1 MDDYSDY
8 DYGAGEAS
16 GNYGYGAYGTA
27 DFGVDPSGTGY
38 KIPTTHVYGAD
49 YFDYGYKPA
58 QLSDYSSE
66 IADLPD
72 DKFFYDESNP
82 NPELVAN
89 PDLLGALKQIPKSVL
104 NAVAGAFTTNGK
116 TDWARVAAAA
126 GGLYGLTQGG
136 GSQQKQGYLGGIP
149 TYQAIRQ
156 QVAAPALPARP
167 GDPGRRYFSDMT
179 YATPEKAAEAQTAAA
194 TQATGIAGLNQAAM
208 SAVRPTPST
217 VEQLYGMVLNRA
229 PDQGGLD
236 YWKGQFGE
244 SVDPTELAR
253 FTGSNATLAEMT
265 APRVAKYAPAPAASV
280 TNPTAASKVIEK
292 LPVETK
298 AAGGIAGL
306 KTGRYLGGP
315 TDGMAD
321 KLPTTIDGKDPA
333 ALSHGEFVIPADVV
347 GHLGNGNSEAGAQ
360 RLYAMMDKVRKA
372 RTGTEKQGKE
382 INPNKYLPA

>member
-1 MDDYSDY
+1 MYEYNGYDTETLEYADYGLGEDYFNYGYSPYVDDSGTSYDDYGNPTSNGFVDESGVLY
-8 DYGAGEAS
+8 DAS
-16 GNYGYGAYGTA
+16 GNPSAEGYTPNQVYNGATGASLNSLISQYGKSAFNAAKAMFTDKDGN
-27 DFGVDPSGTGY
+27 VDWG
-38 KIPTTHVYGAD
+38 
-49 YFDYGYKPA
+49 
-58 QLSDYSSE
+58 
-66 IADLPD
+66 
-72 DKFFYDESNP
+72 
-82 NPELVAN
+82 
-89 PDLLGALKQIPKSVL
+89 
-104 NAVAGAFTTNGK
+104 
-116 TDWARVAAAA
+116 RVAAAA
-126 GGLYGLTQGG
+126 GGIYGLTQGG
-136 GSQQKQGYLGGIP
+136 GNQQKQGYLGGIP
-149 TYQAIRQ
+149 TYQAVRQ
-156 QVAAPALPARP
+156 QVDAPVLPARP

-208 SAVRPTPST
+208 SAVRPTPNT

-265 APRVAKYAPAPAASV
+265 APRVAKYATAPAASV

-292 LPVETK
+292 LPVPENK

-306 KTGRYLGGP
+306 KSGRYLDGP

-360 RLYAMMDKVRKA
+360 RLYAMMDKIRKA
-372 RTGTEKQGKE
+372 RTGTKKQGKE
-382 INPNKYLPA
+382 INPDKYLPA

>member
-1 MDDYSDY
+1 MDGY
-8 DYGAGEAS
+8 DYGDWEAP
-16 GNYGYGAYGTA
+16 GYYENANA
-27 DFGVDPSGTGY
+27 DFGVDPSNTGY
-38 KIPTTHVYGAD
+38 RIPTTHVYGAD

-58 QLSDYSSE
+58 QLSDYSSQLASE
-66 IADLPD
+66 EMPSNS
-72 DKFFYDESNP
+72 FFYNESDP

-104 NAVAGAFTTNGK
+104 NSVMGAFTTNGK

-149 TYQAIRQ
+149 TYQAVRQ

-167 GDPGRRYFSDMT
+167 GDPGRRYFTDMT
-179 YATPEKAAEAQTAAA
+179 YATPEKVAEAQTTAA

-208 SAVRPTPST
+208 SAVRPTPNT

-253 FTGSNATLAEMT
+253 FTGSNSTLAETT
-265 APRVAKYAPAPAASV
+265 APRVAKYATAPAASV

-298 AAGGIAGL
+298 AVGGIAGL
-306 KTGRYLGGP
+306 KSGRYLDGP

-372 RTGTEKQGKE
+372 RTGTKKQGKE
-382 INPNKYLPA
+382 INPDKYLPA

>member
-1 MDDYSDY
+1 MDDFDYSVYDPETLDY
-8 DYGAGEAS
+8 TGSEY
-16 GNYGYGAYGTA
+16 
-27 DFGVDPSGTGY
+27 GVDPDVTFEPVLDYSG
-38 KIPTTHVYGAD
+38 
-49 YFDYGYKPA
+49 YGYEPR
-58 QLSDYSSE
+58 LSDYSSE

-72 DKFFYDESNP
+72 DEFFYDESKP
-82 NPELVAN
+82 DPKLTAN

-104 NAVAGAFTTNGK
+104 SAVKGAFTDSKGN
-116 TDWARVAAAA
+116 TDWGRVAAAA

-136 GSQQKQGYLGGIP
+136 GGGQKQGYQGGIP
-149 TYQAIRQ
+149 TYQAVQQ
-156 QVAAPALPARP
+156 QVAASALPARP
-167 GDPGRRYFSDMT
+167 GDPGRRYFTDMT

-194 TQATGIAGLNQAAM
+194 AQATGLAGLNQASM
-208 SAVRPTPST
+208 SAVRPTPRT

-253 FTGSNATLAEMT
+253 FTSSDATLAEMT
-265 APRVAKYAPAPAASV
+265 APRVAKYATAPAASV
-280 TNPTAASKVIEK
+280 TNPTAASKVIEQ
-292 LPVETK
+292 LPIPENK

-360 RLYAMMDKVRKA
+360 RLYAMMDKIRKA
-372 RTGTEKQGKE
+372 RTGTKKQGKE
-382 INPNKYLPA
+382 INPDKYLPA

>member
-1 MDDYSDY
+1 MDDYSYYDPETLDY
-8 DYGAGEAS
+8 TGGEDYGTENVYTDLIPDYS
-16 GNYGYGAYGTA
+16 GYGYN
-27 DFGVDPSGTGY
+27 PR
-38 KIPTTHVYGAD
+38 
-49 YFDYGYKPA
+49 
-58 QLSDYSSE
+58 LSDYSTQ

-72 DKFFYDESNP
+72 NSFFYSGADPTPQFESTP
-82 NPELVAN
+82 GLF
-89 PDLLGALKQIPKSVL
+89 DTLKQIPKSVL
-104 NAVAGAFTTNGK
+104 DTVKGAFTDSKGN

-136 GSQQKQGYLGGIP
+136 GSQQKQGYQGGIP
-149 TYQAIRQ
+149 TYQAVRQ
-156 QVAAPALPARP
+156 QVAAPVLPARP
-167 GDPGRRYFSDMT
+167 GDPGRRYFTDMT

-194 TQATGIAGLNQAAM
+194 TQATGLAGLNQAAM
-208 SAVRPTPST
+208 SAVRPTPHT

-265 APRVAKYAPAPAASV
+265 APRVAKYATAPAASV
-280 TNPTAASKVIEK
+280 TNPTAASKVIEQ
-292 LPVETK
+292 LPVPENK
-298 AAGGIAGL
+298 ATGGIAGL
-306 KTGRYLGGP
+306 KSGRYLDGP

-360 RLYAMMDKVRKA
+360 RLYAMMDKIRKA
-372 RTGTEKQGKE
+372 RTGTKKQGKE
-382 INPNKYLPA
+382 INPDKYLPA

>member
-8 DYGAGEAS
+8 DYGAGEDY
-16 GNYGYGAYGTA
+16 GNYSSDY
-27 DFGVDPSGTGY
+27 TGY
-38 KIPTTHVYGAD
+38 RIPSDYAYGAD
-49 YFDYGYKPA
+49 YYKYGYEQP
-58 QLSDYSSE
+58 QLSDFSE
-66 IADLPD
+66 QIEEQFPTTEYFGTNTD
-72 DKFFYDESNP
+72 
-82 NPELVAN
+82 PEFTSD
-89 PDLLGALKQIPKSVL
+89 PGLLGTLKQIPKSVL
-104 NAVAGAFTTNGK
+104 DAVKGAFTTDGK

-265 APRVAKYAPAPAASV
+265 APRVAKYATAPAASV

>member
-1 MDDYSDY
+1 MDDYGY
-8 DYGAGEAS
+8 DYGAWEDP
-16 GNYGYGAYGTA
+16 GYYENANA
-27 DFGVDPSGTGY
+27 DFGVDPNNTGY

-72 DKFFYDESNP
+72 DKFFYDGSNP

-89 PDLLGALKQIPKSVL
+89 PNLLGALKQIPKSVL
-104 NAVAGAFTTNGK
+104 NAVAGAFTDKDGNVNWG
-116 TDWARVAAAA
+116 RVAAAA

-136 GSQQKQGYLGGIP
+136 GSQQKQGYQGGIP
-149 TYQAIRQ
+149 TYQAVRQ
-156 QVAAPALPARP
+156 QVAASALPARP
-167 GDPGRRYFSDMT
+167 GDPGRRYFTDMT

-208 SAVRPTPST
+208 SAVRPTPNT

-253 FTGSNATLAEMT
+253 FTGSNSTLAETT
-265 APRVAKYAPAPAASV
+265 APRVAKYATAPAASV

-298 AAGGIAGL
+298 AVGGIAGL
-306 KTGRYLGGP
+306 KSGRYLDGP

-372 RTGTEKQGKE
+372 RTGTKKQGKE
-382 INPNKYLPA
+382 INPDKYLPA

>member
-1 MDDYSDY
+1 MDDYSDF
-8 DYGAGEAS
+8 DYGAGEDY
-16 GNYGYGAYGTA
+16 GNYS
-27 DFGVDPSGTGY
+27 SGDTGY
-38 KIPTTHVYGAD
+38 RIPSDYAFGAD
-49 YFDYGYKPA
+49 YFKYGYEPR
-58 QLSDYSSE
+58 LSDYSAQIE
-66 IADLPD
+66 QEFPTTEYFGTNTDPEFTADTG
-72 DKFFYDESNP
+72 
-82 NPELVAN
+82 
-89 PDLLGALKQIPKSVL
+89 LLSTLKQIPKSVL
-104 NAVAGAFTTNGK
+104 DAVKGAFTTDGK

-149 TYQAIRQ
+149 TYQAVRQ
-156 QVAAPALPARP
+156 QVAAPVLPARP
-167 GDPGRRYFSDMT
+167 GDPGRRYFTDMT
-179 YATPEKAAEAQTAAA
+179 YATPEKVAEAQTTAA

-253 FTGSNATLAEMT
+253 FTGSNSTLAETT
-265 APRVAKYAPAPAASV
+265 APRVAKYATAPAASV

-292 LPVETK
+292 LPVPENK

-306 KTGRYLGGP
+306 KSGRYLDGP

-360 RLYAMMDKVRKA
+360 RLYAMMDKIRKA
-372 RTGTEKQGKE
+372 RTGTKKQGKE
-382 INPNKYLPA
+382 INPDKYLPA

>member
-1 MDDYSDY
+1 MDDFDYSGYDPETLDYSEPDYY
-8 DYGAGEAS
+8 DYGYE
-16 GNYGYGAYGTA
+16 
-27 DFGVDPSGTGY
+27 P
-38 KIPTTHVYGAD
+38 
-49 YFDYGYKPA
+49 
-58 QLSDYSSE
+58 QLSDYSTQ
-66 IADLPD
+66 IAEQFPTTEYFGTNTD
-72 DKFFYDESNP
+72 
-82 NPELVAN
+82 PEFTSD
-89 PDLLGALKQIPKSVL
+89 PSLLTTLKQIPTNVL
-104 NAVAGAFTTNGK
+104 NAVKGAFTDSKGN
-116 TDWARVAAAA
+116 TDWGRVAAAA

-136 GSQQKQGYLGGIP
+136 GSQQKQGYQGGIP
-149 TYQAIRQ
+149 TYQAVRQ
-156 QVAAPALPARP
+156 QVAASALPARP
-167 GDPGRRYFSDMT
+167 GDPGRRYFTDMT

-194 TQATGIAGLNQAAM
+194 TQATGLAGLNQASM
-208 SAVRPTPST
+208 SAVRPTPHT

-265 APRVAKYAPAPAASV
+265 APRVAKYATAPAASV

-306 KTGRYLGGP
+306 KSGRYLDGP

-360 RLYAMMDKVRKA
+360 RLYAMMDKIRKA
-372 RTGTEKQGKE
+372 RTGTKKQGKE
-382 INPNKYLPA
+382 INPDKYLPA